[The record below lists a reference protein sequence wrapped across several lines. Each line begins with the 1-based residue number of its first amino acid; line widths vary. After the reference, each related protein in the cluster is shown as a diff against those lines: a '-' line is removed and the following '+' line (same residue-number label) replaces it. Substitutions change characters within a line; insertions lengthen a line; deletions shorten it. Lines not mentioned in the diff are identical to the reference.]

1 VASLLDI
8 RRRIRAVKSTQQ
20 ITKAMKAIS
29 ASRLRKA
36 QDAMMGARPF
46 ASQMERVLG
55 GLASQVDTSAHP
67 LLTQRGPDAPD
78 RPTLVVVV
86 SADKGL
92 CGGFNGNIVKQ
103 AGEVITNASGAG
115 VSLGLVGKKGREF
128 FGKRGFDVRFEMVNI
143 FANLKYAHAQ
153 AIAREAVTAFTG
165 GEVDSVHV
173 VYNEFKNALQQQVV
187 VNQVLPIKPRD
198 IGGMGGTGELGDAV
212 RERLPDY
219 LYEPDPAQIFDS
231 LIPRHVEVQ
240 FYRAL
245 LESAAAEHAARLTA
259 MEAATKNATEMIADL
274 TLYMNKVRQAK
285 ITGEIIEIVSGAE
298 AQ

>member
-1 VASLLDI
+1 
-8 RRRIRAVKSTQQ
+8 
-20 ITKAMKAIS
+20 MKAIS

-46 ASQMERVLG
+46 ASQMARVLG
-55 GLASQVDTSAHP
+55 GLARQVDTSVHP
-67 LLTQRGPDAPD
+67 LLTQRGPDAPE
-78 RPTLVVVV
+78 RPTLVIVV

-92 CGGFNGNIVKQ
+92 CGGFNTNIVKR
-103 AGEVITNASGAG
+103 AAEVITDAGRAG

-128 FGKRGFDVRFEMVNI
+128 FGKRGFDVRFELVNI

-153 AIAREAVTAFTG
+153 AIAREAVTAFTE

-173 VYNEFKNALQQQVV
+173 IYNEFKNVLQQQVV
-187 VNQVLPIKPRD
+187 VNQVLPIQPLVV
-198 IGGMGGTGELGDAV
+198 GEMGDAA

-219 LYEPDPAQIFDS
+219 LYEPDPTQIFAS

-259 MEAATKNATEMIADL
+259 MEAATKNATEMIDDL

-298 AQ
+298 AI

>member
-1 VASLLDI
+1 MASLLDI

-36 QDAMMGARPF
+36 QEAMIGARPF

-55 GLASQVDTSAHP
+55 GLASQVDTSVHP
-67 LLTQRGPDAPD
+67 LLTQRKPDAPE
-78 RPTLVVVV
+78 RPTLVIVV

-92 CGGFNGNIVKQ
+92 CGGFNTNIVKQ
-103 AGEVITNASGAG
+103 AAEVITTAGGAG
-115 VSLGLVGKKGREF
+115 ITLGLVGRKGRDF
-128 FGKRGFDVRFEMVNI
+128 FQKRGLDVRFELVNI
-143 FANLKYAHAQ
+143 FAKLKYAHAQ
-153 AIAREAVTAFTG
+153 AIAREAVAAFTG
-165 GEVDSVHV
+165 GEVESVQV
-173 VYNEFKNALQQQVV
+173 VYNEFKNVLQQNVV
-187 VNQVLPIKPRD
+187 VNQVLPITPLVSRD
-198 IGGMGGTGELGDAV
+198 LGGAQ
-212 RERLPDY
+212 LPDY
-219 LYEPDPAQIFDS
+219 LYEPDPSQIFDS

-245 LESAAAEHAARLTA
+245 LESAASEHAARLTA
-259 MEAATKNATEMIADL
+259 MEAATQNATDMIADL

-298 AQ
+298 AI

>member
-1 VASLLDI
+1 MASLLDI

-29 ASRLRKA
+29 ASRLRRA
-36 QDAMMGARPF
+36 QEAMIGARPF

-67 LLTQRGPDAPD
+67 LLTQRTPDAPE
-78 RPTLVVVV
+78 RPSLVIVV

-92 CGGFNGNIVKQ
+92 CGGFNTNIVKQ
-103 AGEVITNASGAG
+103 AAEVITTAGGAG
-115 VSLGLVGKKGREF
+115 ITLGLVGRKGRDF
-128 FGKRGFDVRFEMVNI
+128 FQKRGLDVRFELVNI
-143 FANLKYAHAQ
+143 FAKLKYAHAQ
-153 AIAREAVTAFTG
+153 AIACEAIAAFTG
-165 GEVDSVHV
+165 GEVNSVQV
-173 VYNEFKNALQQQVV
+173 VYNEFKSVLQQQVV
-187 VNQVLPIKPRD
+187 VNQVLPITPLEIRD
-198 IGGMGGTGELGDAV
+198 MGNAA

-219 LYEPDPAQIFDS
+219 LYEPDPAQIFDT

-240 FYRAL
+240 VYRAL
-245 LESAAAEHAARLTA
+245 LESAASEHAARLTA

-298 AQ
+298 AI

>member
-29 ASRLRKA
+29 ASRLRRA

-67 LLTQRGPDAPD
+67 LLTRRAPDAPD
-78 RPTLVVVV
+78 RPTLIIVV

-92 CGGFNGNIVKQ
+92 CGGFNSNIVKQ

-128 FGKRGFDVRFEMVNI
+128 FARRGFDVRFELVDI

-153 AIAREAVTAFTG
+153 AIAREAVTAFIE
-165 GEVDSVHV
+165 GEVGSVHV
-173 VYNEFKNALQQQVV
+173 VYNEFKNVLQQQVV
-187 VNQVLPIKPRD
+187 VNQVLPIKPLV
-198 IGGMGGTGELGDAV
+198 IGDADG
-212 RERLPDY
+212 ERLPDY

-298 AQ
+298 AI